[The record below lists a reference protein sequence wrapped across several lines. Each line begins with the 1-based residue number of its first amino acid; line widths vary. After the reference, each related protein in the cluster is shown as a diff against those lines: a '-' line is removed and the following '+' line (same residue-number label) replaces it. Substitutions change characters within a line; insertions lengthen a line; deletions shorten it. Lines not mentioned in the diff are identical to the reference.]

1 MKKKITATVVA
12 AVLALSLVTTYLVYA
27 QAGDDSDPIISLS
40 YLKEVFAPEVKE
52 ELSFKVVT
60 VEKGKTVIC
69 GAGAEAIQRM
79 GTSEIVATEKGGI
92 ADTTAGVDLQ
102 NGAQTPSN
110 HLLIVPVADGRG
122 FKTATECIFM
132 IKGKYEIK

>member
-92 ADTTAGVDLQ
+92 ADTTVGVDLQ